1 MMILVKCIGNL
12 FSLNS
17 TLNGIF
23 KCLILTTFLTK
34 LWMTWLICRKLLLS
48 LLVLTLHRCII
59 LPREKKPGAYLVKF
73 TLKNTLELSTPTDTP
88 PKEGDQALLNIFTLK
103 KEGGKNEFG
112 QGQLKML
119 LTPIAQRMGL
129 NRVGD
134 ILEAIKLT
142 VLKLL
147 LLLAFRSLRTR
158 SIKMQ

>member
-1 MMILVKCIGNL
+1 MSDNMDNL
-12 FSLNS
+12 LDE
-17 TLNGIF
+17 TLDDLADLPQVAPFPAGAHIAQ
-23 KCLILTTFLTK
+23 
-34 LWMTWLICRKLLLS
+34 M
-48 LLVLTLHRCII
+48 HI

-88 PKEGDQALLNIFTLK
+88 PKEGDQALMNVFTMK

-134 ILEAIKLT
+134 ILEAIKADGVEVAVVTGVQKSKDPQYQDAMTIKKIELT
-142 VLKLL
+142 
-147 LLLAFRSLRTR
+147 
-158 SIKMQ
+158 